1 MQADERYAEAERIAL
16 RMGFHRA
23 FVQAEALRGEAAEL
37 ARARTGRPARAPRG
51 RGRLAW
57 ALLRIRT
64 GRVWP
69 RP

>member
-23 FVQAEALRGEAAEL
+23 FVQAEALRGEAAQL
-37 ARARTGRPARAPRG
+37 ARARTVQPARAARG
-51 RGRLAW
+51 RTWLAW

-64 GRVWP
+64 GRLWP
-69 RP
+69 RS